1 MFKVSGKVLRHR
13 AIQRTSNHGHT
24 TRRSAAYMFYIYEVE
39 SRAGY
44 PESGHSATF
53 WGFFIYIL
61 LFNVKNLLSVV

>member
-1 MFKVSGKVLRHR
+1 MCP
-13 AIQRTSNHGHT
+13 
-24 TRRSAAYMFYIYEVE
+24 SAAAAKDIDINEVE

-61 LFNVKNLLSVV
+61 LFNVKNLLGVV